1 MRLNRIQ
8 RIKIM
13 PERMKF
19 LLCTLLVLGA
29 CSSTPPVDPVADDP
43 DTTPQD
49 QVADF
54 DSSFSAVVGI
64 FANVPEDARTAALLG
79 TRRQG
84 SGVVIDNDGLVLTI
98 GYLILEAEE
107 VIVVG
112 PEGKQIPAQL
122 VAYDHTTG
130 LGLVRARKP
139 PQGSALRLGD
149 SKTLS
154 QGDPVLAVS
163 FDGRNP
169 VVAAK
174 VVSRRPFAGSW
185 EYLQENAIF
194 TIPPH
199 HEYGGAALINSD
211 GELVGIGSLLVNDAI
226 IGERPVIGNM
236 FVPVE
241 DLKPILAA
249 LIKKGR
255 RNDPVPPWLGIYT
268 DEAEGR
274 VYITRL
280 AESGPG
286 EDAGLKR
293 GDIIIGVDGK
303 RVGTMIDYLRKIRKQ
318 GKAGSEIA
326 LDILPYGS
334 HDLTIN
340 KISVKSVDRHDWL
353 QLH

>member
-1 MRLNRIQ
+1 
-8 RIKIM
+8 M

-19 LLCTLLVLGA
+19 LLCALLVLGA
-29 CSSTPPVDPVADDP
+29 CSSTAPVGPKE
-43 DTTPQD
+43 

-54 DSSFSAVVGI
+54 DGSFSAIVGI
-64 FANVPEDARTAALLG
+64 YANIPEDARTAASLG

-84 SGVVIDNDGLVLTI
+84 SGVVIDNNGLVLTI

-107 VIVVG
+107 IIVVG
-112 PEGKQIPAQL
+112 PEGKQIPAQF
-122 VAYDHTTG
+122 VAFDHTTG
-130 LGLVRARKP
+130 FGLVRAHKP
-139 PQGSALRLGD
+139 PQGSALRLGE
-149 SKTLS
+149 SKNLG
-154 QGDPVLAVS
+154 QGNPVLAVS

-169 VVAAK
+169 VVAAQ

-226 IGERPVIGNM
+226 VGERPVIGNM
-236 FVPVE
+236 FVPIE
-241 DLKPILAA
+241 GLKPILAE

-280 AESGPG
+280 AENGPG
-286 EDAGLKR
+286 EKSGLKR

-303 RVGTMIDYLRKIRKQ
+303 RIGNMIDFFRKIRKQ
-318 GKAGSEIA
+318 GKAGSTIM

-334 HDLTIN
+334 NNLDID
-340 KISVKSVDRHDWL
+340 KVGIKSVDRHDWL
-353 QLH
+353 Q